1 MDLDLCPVLRGGI
14 EKESGNSFF
23 SMIPSKM
30 LYMQK
35 DLERS
40 AAYFGIPLKAIEVYS
55 IITFSTYLFAIMY
68 IVFKF
73 IL

>member
-1 MDLDLCPVLRGGI
+1 MELDLCPVLRGGI

-40 AAYFGIPLKAIEVYS
+40 AAYFGIPLKAIEVY
-55 IITFSTYLFAIMY
+55 IPLLFQNIC
-68 IVFKF
+68 FQ
-73 IL
+73 L